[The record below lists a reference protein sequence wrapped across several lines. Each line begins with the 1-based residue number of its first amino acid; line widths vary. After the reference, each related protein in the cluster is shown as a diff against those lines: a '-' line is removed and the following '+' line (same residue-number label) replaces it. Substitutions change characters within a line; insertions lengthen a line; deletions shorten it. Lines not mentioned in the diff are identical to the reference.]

1 MFIRPTPRAFRRWLL
16 PLLPVL
22 LFPAAGRA
30 NTPDAVSGS
39 DDAKPPA
46 SAVVKV
52 DSEKTALAIYE
63 EESTY
68 VGSSTFREK
77 EFRGPGER
85 SYGSFD
91 ESQFSVDYG
100 HRFLISGQLYLKLGV
115 DYERFDF
122 GTTNAPLP
130 SSLQSLTGTVALE
143 YIVKGEVGAFIET
156 TPGVFYSDINSV
168 GLGNVDVPTS
178 IGGIVPVGKKFYLL
192 LGVRYSALS
201 HYPFYPILGA
211 IYVFNNH
218 LRIEAR
224 PPTPRIIYS
233 YNKKLDFYA
242 GAELLGSAYK
252 RDDNVSA
259 RPQDRRFNNGVI
271 DFSETR
277 VGGGITFSPTDQ
289 IDIDLDGG
297 YSISRDFEYYR
308 GDANKTFKAHPAPY
322 ARIAVSAN
330 F

>member
-1 MFIRPTPRAFRRWLL
+1 MFTRPVSRALHRWLL
-16 PLLPVL
+16 PIFAALVAPTNGLAAAPDAISGSNDTQLPV
-22 LFPAAGRA
+22 
-30 NTPDAVSGS
+30 VV
-39 DDAKPPA
+39 AKEDKD
-46 SAVVKV
+46 KV
-52 DSEKTALAIYE
+52 ALDTYE

-68 VGSSTFREK
+68 VGGTTFREK
-77 EFRGPGER
+77 QFRGPNQR

-91 ESQFSVDYG
+91 ETQFSVDYG
-100 HRFLISGQLYLKLGV
+100 HRFKISGPLYLKLGV

-130 SSLQSLTGTVALE
+130 TSLQSLTSTIALE
-143 YIVKGEVGAFIET
+143 YIVQGEVGAFIES
-156 TPGVFYSDINSV
+156 TPGIYYSDINAV
-168 GLGNVDVPTS
+168 GLGNVDAPTA
-178 IGGIVPVGKKFYLL
+178 IGGIVPIGKKFYLL

-201 HYPFYPILGA
+201 HYPFYPVLGA
-211 IYVFNNH
+211 IYVFNTH

-233 YNKKLDFYA
+233 YSKKLDFYA

-252 RDDNVSA
+252 RDAISDA
-259 RPQDRRFNNGVI
+259 RPQDRRFSNGVV

-277 VGGGITFSPTDQ
+277 LGGGITYSPTEQ
-289 IDIDLDGG
+289 IDIDFDGG

-308 GDANKTFKAHPAPY
+308 GDASKTFKAHPAPY
-322 ARIAVSAN
+322 VRIAVSAE